1 MKLNIKESIGNP
13 VEMEKIYRADK
24 KLFEKEFQEVYPE
37 ISDNKISAYW
47 KARLD
52 FDNLK
57 LSSVRVGMNDIMFL
71 IIACLLAGLLIEIPN
86 IFSLKLNTDFFY
98 AKNAAL
104 IAFLG
109 LSTYAFL
116 IKEKLNIRHILI
128 TLSVFILSAIYVNFL
143 PNDNDSHSI
152 KLIYIHLPL
161 MLWCLY
167 GLIFIDFNRFDK
179 SIRVDYLKHNGDL
192 AILIAVLI
200 IAGGILTLVTFQLFS
215 VIDVNIEKFYSNYV
229 VILGLVSVP
238 ILATFITRI
247 YPKIAS
253 KIAPVIANIFS
264 PLVLITLVIY
274 LITIAATGKDP
285 YNDRD
290 FLLVFNLMLLGVMGI
305 IVFSISEAST
315 GKRQRFSEMTLFIL
329 SIVTLI
335 IDLIALSAIIY
346 RIGEF
351 GFTPNKTAVLGSN
364 LLIFINLLL
373 ITIDLFKVNFKSK
386 EIGKVE
392 KTIADYLLVYA
403 LWTVFMVFILP
414 IIFGFK

>member
-1 MKLNIKESIGNP
+1 MQSNIKDNIGNP
-13 VEMEKIYRADK
+13 IELEKIYRADK
-24 KLFEKEFQEVYPE
+24 KLFEKEFLDVYPE
-37 ISDNKISAYW
+37 ISDNKISEYW

-52 FDNLK
+52 FDNIK
-57 LSSVRVGMNDIMFL
+57 LGAVKIGTTDILFL
-71 IIACLLAGLLIEIPN
+71 IIACLLSGLLIEIPN
-86 IFSLKLNTDFFY
+86 IFNLKINSDFFY

-116 IKEKLNIRHILI
+116 TKEKLNTTHLLI
-128 TLSVFILSAIYVNFL
+128 TLSVFIISAIYMNFL
-143 PNDNDSHSI
+143 PMDNDSHSI
-152 KLIYIHLPL
+152 KLVYIHLPL

-167 GLIFIDFNRFDK
+167 GLIFIDFNKSDK
-179 SIRVDYLKHNGDL
+179 SIRIDYLKHNGEL
-192 AILIAVLI
+192 AILIAVLA
-200 IAGGILTLVTFQLFS
+200 IAGGILTVVTFQLFS
-215 VIDVNIEKFYSNYV
+215 VIDLSIEKFYSNYII
-229 VILGLVSVP
+229 ILGLVSVP
-238 ILATFITRI
+238 IIATFITRK
-247 YPKIAS
+247 YPFIAN

-274 LITIAATGKDP
+274 LIAIAITGKDP

-315 GKRQRFSEMTLFIL
+315 GKRQRFNEMTLFML
-329 SIVTLI
+329 SIVTLL

-373 ITIDLFKVNFKSK
+373 ITIDLFNVNFKNK
-386 EIGKVE
+386 EIKKVE
-392 KTIADYLLVYA
+392 NTIAGYLPIYA
-403 LWTVFMVFILP
+403 IWTVFMVFIMP
-414 IIFGFK
+414 FIFGLK

>member
-1 MKLNIKESIGNP
+1 MQSNIKDNIGNP
-13 VEMEKIYRADK
+13 VELEKIYRADK
-24 KLFEKEFQEVYPE
+24 KLFEKEFLNVYPE
-37 ISDNKISAYW
+37 ISDNKISEYW

-52 FDNLK
+52 FDNIK
-57 LSSVRVGMNDIMFL
+57 LGAVKIGTTDILFL
-71 IIACLLAGLLIEIPN
+71 IIACLLSGLLIEIPN
-86 IFSLKLNTDFFY
+86 IFNLKINTDFFY

-109 LSTYAFL
+109 LSTYSFL
-116 IKEKLNIRHILI
+116 TKEKLNTTHLLI
-128 TLSVFILSAIYVNFL
+128 TLSVFIISVIYMNFL
-143 PNDNDSHSI
+143 PMDNDSHSI
-152 KLIYIHLPL
+152 KLVYIHLPL

-167 GLIFIDFNRFDK
+167 GLIFIDFNKSDK
-179 SIRVDYLKHNGDL
+179 SIRIDYLKHNGEL
-192 AILIAVLI
+192 AILIAVLA
-200 IAGGILTLVTFQLFS
+200 IAGGILTVVTFQLFS
-215 VIDVNIEKFYSNYV
+215 VIDISIEKFYSNYII
-229 VILGLVSVP
+229 ILGLVSVP
-238 ILATFITRI
+238 IIATFITRK
-247 YPKIAS
+247 YPFIAN

-274 LITIAATGKDP
+274 LIAIAITGKDP

-315 GKRQRFSEMTLFIL
+315 GKRQRFNEMTLFIL
-329 SIVTLI
+329 SIVTLL

-373 ITIDLFKVNFKSK
+373 ITIDLFNVNFKNK
-386 EIGKVE
+386 EIKKVE
-392 KTIADYLLVYA
+392 NTIAGYLPIYA
-403 LWTVFMVFILP
+403 LWTVFMVFIMP
-414 IIFGFK
+414 FIFGLK

>member
-1 MKLNIKESIGNP
+1 MKLNIKDSIGNP

-24 KLFEKEFQEVYPE
+24 KLFEKEFLDVYPE
-37 ISDNKISAYW
+37 ISDNKISEYW

-57 LSSVRVGMNDIMFL
+57 IGSVRIGMNDILFL
-71 IIACLLAGLLIEIPN
+71 IVACLLSGLLIEIPN
-86 IFSLKLNTDFFY
+86 IFKLSYNSDFFY

-109 LSTYAFL
+109 LSTYSFL
-116 IKEKLNIRHILI
+116 IKGKLNITHLLI
-128 TLSVFILSAIYVNFL
+128 TLSVFFLSAIYMNFL
-143 PNDNDSHSI
+143 PIDNDSHSI
-152 KLIYIHLPL
+152 KLVYIHLPL

-167 GLIFIDFNRFDK
+167 GLVFIDFNRSDK
-179 SIRVDYLKHNGDL
+179 SLRIDYLKHNGEL
-192 AILIAVLI
+192 AILMAVLL
-200 IAGGILTLVTFQLFS
+200 IAGGILTVVTYQLFS
-215 VIDVNIEKFYSNYV
+215 VIDIKIENFYSNYV
-229 VILGLVSVP
+229 LPLGLVSVP
-238 ILATFITRI
+238 IIATFITRK
-247 YPKIAS
+247 YPFIAN

-274 LITIAATGKDP
+274 LITIAITGKDP

-305 IVFSISEAST
+305 IVFSISEASG
-315 GKRQRFSEMTLFIL
+315 GKRQRFNQMTLFIL
-329 SIVTLI
+329 STITLI
-335 IDLIALSAIIY
+335 IDVIALSAIIY

-373 ITIDLFKVNFKSK
+373 ITIDLFKVNFKNK
-386 EIGKVE
+386 EISKVE
-392 KTIADYLLVYA
+392 STIADYLPVYA
-403 LWTVFMVFILP
+403 LWTVFVVFILP